1 MVLEQG
7 FQLLFGL
14 WSGHFCCSGGTAI
27 ALDHYM
33 QTERASLKIVA
44 IIQARMGSSRLP
56 GKVLMDI
63 GGETV
68 LGRVV
73 KRARR
78 SRLTHATVVATTELT
93 GDDAIVKECQ
103 RLGVSCF
110 RGMEENVL
118 DRYYQAA
125 LQHSARL
132 IVRLTADNPVVDP
145 DLIDETVMTMLKSD
159 ADYANNR
166 SPRIYPQGLDAEVF
180 TIAALERA
188 HQEARLPYDL
198 EHVTPYF
205 YGHPELFRCVGVKR
219 SFDFSHHRW
228 TLDTPADLQVIR
240 EMYERMGNRDNFS
253 WAEALAVMENA
264 GQLAGMNSYMVPKAL
279 HSS

>member
-1 MVLEQG
+1 MVN
-7 FQLLFGL
+7 
-14 WSGHFCCSGGTAI
+14 HF
-27 ALDHYM
+27 M

-44 IIQARMGSSRLP
+44 IIQSRMGSSRLP

-68 LGRVV
+68 LARVV
-73 KRARR
+73 RRSRR
-78 SRLTHATVVATTELT
+78 SRLTDATVVATTELS
-93 GDDAIVKECQ
+93 GDDVIVKECQ

-110 RGMEENVL
+110 RGMAENVL
-118 DRYYQAA
+118 DRYYHAA
-125 LQHSARL
+125 LEYSARL
-132 IVRLTADNPVVDP
+132 VVRLTSDNPLVDP
-145 DLIDETVMTMLKSD
+145 DLIDETVMTILKSD

-180 TIAALERA
+180 TFAALERA
-188 HQEARLPYDL
+188 QREARRPDEL

-205 YGHPELFRCVGVKR
+205 YGHPEIFQCVGVKR

-228 TLDTPADLQVIR
+228 TLDTPEDLQVIR
-240 EMYERMGNRDNFS
+240 EIYERLGNRDDFS
-253 WAEALAVMENA
+253 WAEALAAVENGA
-264 GQLAGMNSYMVPKAL
+264 QLASMNSHVVQKTL

>member
-1 MVLEQG
+1 
-7 FQLLFGL
+7 
-14 WSGHFCCSGGTAI
+14 
-27 ALDHYM
+27 M

-56 GKVLMDI
+56 GKVLMDL

-68 LGRVV
+68 LARVV
-73 KRARR
+73 RR
-78 SRLTHATVVATTELT
+78 SRRARLIHATAVATTELI
-93 GDDAIVKECQ
+93 GDDAIAEECR

-125 LQHSARL
+125 LEHSARL
-132 IVRLTADNPVVDP
+132 VVRVTSDNPLVDP
-145 DLIDETVMTMLKSD
+145 DLIDETVMTILKSD

-166 SPRIYPQGLDAEVF
+166 SPRIYPQGLDVEVCTF
-180 TIAALERA
+180 DAMERA
-188 HQEARLPYDL
+188 WRQARRPHEL

-205 YGHPELFRCVGVKR
+205 YEHPEIFQCVGVKR

-228 TLDTPADLQVIR
+228 TLDTP
-240 EMYERMGNRDNFS
+240 
-253 WAEALAVMENA
+253 
-264 GQLAGMNSYMVPKAL
+264 
-279 HSS
+279 